1 MALASIFLAVYF
13 RVSVA
18 EWLFVFGAIGLVLTT
33 ELLNTAL
40 EELCNMLKDT
50 HDPHVAKIKDLAA
63 GAVLC
68 ASLCALAIGLI
79 IFSRSSSRYDPYG
92 SDLAFVSEPDRSSR
106 PMSTAPLPSKDADAS
121 PLVGAAFALFGP
133 AFRCMNLL
141 DRFFGG
147 APC

>member
-1 MALASIFLAVYF
+1 MPVVRSNFSLGPFATFLPRETKALSPINIVLAMTSKVAQSAVAGA
-13 RVSVA
+13 RIHSPGHLSVA

-40 EELCNMLKDT
+40 EELCDMLKDT

-79 IFSRSSSRYDPYG
+79 IF
-92 SDLAFVSEPDRSSR
+92 
-106 PMSTAPLPSKDADAS
+106 LPKF
-121 PLVGAAFALFGP
+121 FAL
-133 AFRCMNLL
+133 
-141 DRFFGG
+141 
-147 APC
+147 